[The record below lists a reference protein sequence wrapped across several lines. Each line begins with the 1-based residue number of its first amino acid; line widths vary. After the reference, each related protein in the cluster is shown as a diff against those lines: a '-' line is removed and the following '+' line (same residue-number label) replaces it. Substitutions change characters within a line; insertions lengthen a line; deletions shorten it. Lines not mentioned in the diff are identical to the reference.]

1 MKESKRTDIKTI
13 VAVVI
18 FLIVAVTLVILTF
31 KKVFD
36 FTTAA
41 LIFAVTG
48 VIFYFVFVGIN
59 YKHSIYGGRFEDH
72 YGKTDKTIKELPEDQ
87 RPDEK
92 CEMHGPEFLADAE
105 LLAVIIRTGWRILCR
120 KMPFSSSIC
129 RIIIFL

>member
-18 FLIVAVTLVILTF
+18 FLIVAITLVILTF
-31 KKVFD
+31 KKVFN

-59 YKHSIYGGRFEDH
+59 YKHSIYGHFEDH
-72 YGKTDKTIKELPEDQ
+72 YGKTDKTIKE
-87 RPDEK
+87 EK
-92 CEMHGPEFLADAE
+92 EKG
-105 LLAVIIRTGWRILCR
+105 LLQN
-120 KMPFSSSIC
+120 S
-129 RIIIFL
+129 

>member
-18 FLIVAVTLVILTF
+18 FLIVAVTLVVLTF

-72 YGKTDKTIKELPEDQ
+72 YGKTDKTIEEEKE
-87 RPDEK
+87 K
-92 CEMHGPEFLADAE
+92 AE
-105 LLAVIIRTGWRILCR
+105 
-120 KMPFSSSIC
+120 
-129 RIIIFL
+129 

>member
-72 YGKTDKTIKELPEDQ
+72 YGKTDKTIKEEKEKAVPPPIKNSVFVG
-87 RPDEK
+87 RP
-92 CEMHGPEFLADAE
+92 CCSLILVAHFLSFWITPQCHPLDRS
-105 LLAVIIRTGWRILCR
+105 V
-120 KMPFSSSIC
+120 
-129 RIIIFL
+129 